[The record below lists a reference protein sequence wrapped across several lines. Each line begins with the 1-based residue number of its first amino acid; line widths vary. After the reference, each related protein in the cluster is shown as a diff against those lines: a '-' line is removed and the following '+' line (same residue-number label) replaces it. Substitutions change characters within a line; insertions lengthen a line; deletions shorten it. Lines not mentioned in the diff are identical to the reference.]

1 MASRWIGRLAP
12 AAVVTGALLGGSL
25 PAMAQDEL
33 PRIVWLE
40 QGAGNPYWDAQHQA
54 AAAAGEDL
62 GFAFEAVSGNLDP
75 AQQAATLTQLVDQK
89 PAAIMLNAIDP
100 NATAPGVQYAKD
112 QGVPIVNL
120 YSIDPNATASVTF
133 DDRAEGEIAAKNA
146 LKLLEERYGTPTGT
160 VAVLHGQ
167 LGQPASD
174 DRADGFIE
182 YMEGQ
187 EGVEVVAVQAT
198 EWDGANAAAA
208 MQDWL
213 VRFPDLSMVYALS
226 DTLARPAIEVAER
239 ENRVCTPEADW
250 TTNPACVIFVAVD
263 GFFVED
269 VPAGKLYATQLYSPQ
284 WSGFKFAE
292 IAYDAATGGTPPAE
306 TYLEALLVTP
316 ENGECVAEMQAEMAA
331 DPANFPFEGSLAD
344 IATARGCGVVT
355 VE

>member
-1 MASRWIGRLAP
+1 
-12 AAVVTGALLGGSL
+12 
-25 PAMAQDEL
+25 
-33 PRIVWLE
+33 
-40 QGAGNPYWDAQHQA
+40 
-54 AAAAGEDL
+54 
-62 GFAFEAVSGNLDP
+62 
-75 AQQAATLTQLVDQK
+75 
-89 PAAIMLNAIDP
+89 
-100 NATAPGVQYAKD
+100 
-112 QGVPIVNL
+112 
-120 YSIDPNATASVTF
+120 
-133 DDRAEGEIAAKNA
+133 
-146 LKLLEERYGTPTGT
+146 
-160 VAVLHGQ
+160 
-167 LGQPASD
+167 
-174 DRADGFIE
+174 
-182 YMEGQ
+182 MEGQ

-292 IAYDAATGGTPPAE
+292 IAYDAATGGTPAAE
-306 TYLEALLVTP
+306 TFLQALLVTP
-316 ENGECVAEMQAEMAA
+316 ENGACVAEMQAEMAA

-344 IATARGCGVVT
+344 IATARGCSVVT